1 MSTRLRCRGTRWSRY
16 ATLFVWLALVGVLPA
31 ESSEQRRTAVVRAA
45 QQARPSIVNIRGQK
59 TVGSQDVSG
68 GHVEAP
74 RRVNGMGTGVV
85 LDARGYIVT
94 NHHVIDGV
102 AQINVTLADGSQHR
116 ARIVSHDPRT
126 DLAMIKIDAGQHRLP
141 VIEIGTS
148 SDLMPGEPVIAVGNA
163 YGYEHT
169 VTRGI
174 ISALHRT
181 VQVSDS
187 QNYYDLI
194 QTDASINPGNS
205 GGPLLNIDGEM
216 IGINVAVRVG
226 AQGIGF
232 ALPVDN
238 VMEVAAKL
246 LSIERLDHN
255 WHGVEAVSAKEV
267 AAELVVESVEPGS
280 PAADAG
286 LRSGDI
292 IRYVEDQ
299 QVQRALDLE
308 LALLGSQTGRQV
320 DLEVKRQDENVR
332 LNFTLAALP
341 NRSPAPAD
349 RTWRTVGLRLQQVPS
364 SRIGKSQSRYRGGL
378 LVTDV
383 RPKSPASEQGIKAGD
398 ILVGMHIWETISVE
412 NVSYVLNHRNRA
424 DFEPLKFYI
433 VRGSQTLYGHMRIAS
448 LQASRSS
455 SP

>member
-1 MSTRLRCRGTRWSRY
+1 
-16 ATLFVWLALVGVLPA
+16 
-31 ESSEQRRTAVVRAA
+31 
-45 QQARPSIVNIRGQK
+45 
-59 TVGSQDVSG
+59 
-68 GHVEAP
+68 
-74 RRVNGMGTGVV
+74 MGTGVV
-85 LDARGYIVT
+85 LDSRGYIVT

-102 AQINVTLADGSQHR
+102 AQINVTLADGSQCR
-116 ARIVSHDPRT
+116 ARIISHDPRT
-126 DLAMIKIDAGQHRLP
+126 DLAMIKIDLGQHKLP
-141 VIEIGTS
+141 VIDIGTS

-174 ISALHRT
+174 VSALHRT

-205 GGPLLNIDGEM
+205 GGPLLNIDGQM

-238 VMEVAAKL
+238 VMEVAANL
-246 LSIERLDHN
+246 MSIERLDHN
-255 WHGVEAVSAKEV
+255 WHGVEARSAQGNT
-267 AAELVVESVEPGS
+267 AELVVESVDPGS

-292 IRYVEDQ
+292 IRYVDDQ

-308 LALLGSQTGRQV
+308 RALLGSQPGRQV
-320 DLEVKRQDENVR
+320 DLEVMRQDESLR
-332 LNFTLAALP
+332 LSFTLAALP
-341 NRSPAPAD
+341 NRSPASTD
-349 RTWRTVGLRLQQVPS
+349 RAWRTVGLRLQAVPS

-383 RPKSPASEQGIKAGD
+383 RPNSPASEQGIKVGD

-448 LQASRSS
+448 LQAARSS

>member
-1 MSTRLRCRGTRWSRY
+1 M
-16 ATLFVWLALVGVLPA
+16 
-31 ESSEQRRTAVVRAA
+31 RAA
-45 QQARPSIVNIRGQK
+45 QRARPSIVNIRGQK
-59 TVGSQDVSG
+59 TVGSQQASNG
-68 GHVEAP
+68 QVEAP

-85 LDARGYIVT
+85 LDDRGYIVT

-102 AQINVTLADGSQHR
+102 ARINVTLADGSQHR

-126 DLAMIKIDAGQHRLP
+126 DLAMIKIDADQRRLP
-141 VIEIGTS
+141 VIDIGTS

-232 ALPVDN
+232 ALPVDK
-238 VMEVAAKL
+238 VMQVAADL
-246 LSIERLDHN
+246 MSIKRLDQN
-255 WHGVEAVSAKEV
+255 WHGVEVRSAEETV
-267 AAELVVESVEPGS
+267 GELVVESVVPGS

-286 LRSGDI
+286 LRRGDI
-292 IRYVEDQ
+292 IRYIEDQ

-308 LALLGSQTGRQV
+308 RALLGSPAGREV
-320 DLEVKRQDENVR
+320 NLEVMRQEET
-332 LNFTLAALP
+332 LQLSFTLAALP
-341 NRSPAPAD
+341 DRSRSVVPENRI
-349 RTWRTVGLRLQQVPS
+349 WRTVGFRLQEVSGSQ
-364 SRIGKSQSRYRGGL
+364 IDTNQSRYRGGL
-378 LVTDV
+378 LVTGV
-383 RPKSPASEQGIKAGD
+383 RPQSPASEQGIKEGD
-398 ILVGMHIWETISVE
+398 ILVGMHIWETISAE

-433 VRGSQTLYGHMRIAS
+433 VRGGQTLYGHIRIAP
-448 LQASRSS
+448 LQASRSG